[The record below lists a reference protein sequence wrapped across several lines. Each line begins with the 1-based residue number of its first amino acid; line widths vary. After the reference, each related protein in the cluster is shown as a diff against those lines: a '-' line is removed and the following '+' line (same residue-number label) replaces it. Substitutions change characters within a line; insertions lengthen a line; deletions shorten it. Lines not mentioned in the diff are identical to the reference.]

1 VSETRPTSANR
12 ILETALDL
20 FATQGYDGTSV
31 QAICDAARITK
42 PTLYHFYGSK
52 EGVYSAL
59 IATALERVRRS
70 LFTALAQEGPLVER
84 LKLVVRDLFAD
95 ATADP
100 KLWRFMST
108 SVWMPGTAPV
118 ETAHCTYA
126 EYGTLIADAIE
137 SAVRRGELTP
147 GPTAV
152 RVLVLKGAVGEA
164 LDSFVLFEEPD
175 LTPELADQLVDAVF
189 GGWLATPAA
198 ATESAVTNAAS
209 SPTSPAEP
217 AAAAAPGVTN
227 GQAATSSS
235 PQGSR
240 THASSSSSSSQS

>member
-1 VSETRPTSANR
+1 MSSRAGASLTDPRPTSANR

-31 QAICDAARITK
+31 QAICDAAHITK

-59 IATALERVRRS
+59 IATGLERVRRS

-84 LKLVVRDLFAD
+84 LKMVVRDLFAD

-108 SVWMPGTAPV
+108 SVWTPGTAPV
-118 ETAHCTYA
+118 EISHCTYA
-126 EYGTLIADAIE
+126 EYGTLIADALE
-137 SAVRRGELTP
+137 SAVQRGELTP
-147 GPTAV
+147 GPTLV

-164 LDSFVLFEEPD
+164 LDSFVLFDEPD
-175 LTPELADQLVDAVF
+175 LTPEL
-189 GGWLATPAA
+189 
-198 ATESAVTNAAS
+198 
-209 SPTSPAEP
+209 
-217 AAAAAPGVTN
+217 
-227 GQAATSSS
+227 
-235 PQGSR
+235 
-240 THASSSSSSSQS
+240 